1 MRKQFWYFFFVG
13 WVVMMIGACQTDT
26 INPATVVPGNS
37 IEDLMSQPFMMDM
50 IIDGPDCYV
59 DPLSREGGSDKPGST
74 ELPCLGSVEVS
85 SEGVSTLNV
94 NFNVRANFKFN
105 PMTCESNGF
114 VKVEFAEPGY
124 AYAFEIFGTSHLD
137 NTLFTSDEVALP
149 LRLIYSTEPGDV
161 EFEGFLYIE
170 NPECLAKE
178 QEGKVSRNA
187 YITKTVPASN
197 PINNS

>member
-1 MRKQFWYFFFVG
+1 
-13 WVVMMIGACQTDT
+13 MMLGACQTDT

-37 IEDLMSQPFMMDM
+37 IEDLMSQPFVMDM
-50 IIDGPDCYV
+50 NIDGPDCYV
-59 DPLSREGGSDKPGST
+59 DPLGREGESDVPGNT

-85 SEGVSTLNV
+85 SEGVSELNV
-94 NFNVRANFKFN
+94 NFDVRANFKFN

-124 AYAFEIFGTSHLD
+124 VYAFEVRGTGHLD

-149 LRLIYSTEPGDV
+149 LNLIYSTEPGNV

-170 NPECLAKE
+170 NPECLAKG
-178 QEGKVSRNA
+178 QEGAVSRKA
-187 YITKTVPASN
+187 YITKTLPLNN
-197 PINNS
+197 PVGNS